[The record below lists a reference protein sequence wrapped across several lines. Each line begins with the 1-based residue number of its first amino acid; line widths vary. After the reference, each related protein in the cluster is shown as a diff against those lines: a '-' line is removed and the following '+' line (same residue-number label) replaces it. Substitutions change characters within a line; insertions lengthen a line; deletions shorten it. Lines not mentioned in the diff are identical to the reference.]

1 MATVIILTPKPKPRT
16 AGQQP
21 DTSNSGEWTVP
32 DNLSF
37 ADQLRH
43 IANQIDNV
51 NPQG

>member
-16 AGQQP
+16 AGQSTDSSQ
-21 DTSNSGEWTVP
+21 TGEWTVP
-32 DNLSF
+32 DNLSL

-51 NPQG
+51 NPHG